1 MKKIFLIIALLLL
14 TALTTR
20 AQNDPEKLLTQ
31 VKDAFNQVK
40 DYEVDVNIIID
51 VEFLKVPETNAK
63 IYFKQPDKVK
73 VDAEGFALMPREGL
87 NFSPNSLLKEKY
99 TALYEKDEKVDGFN
113 CAVVKIIPLGSGTSV
128 ILSTV
133 WIDRKNSVIRKV
145 ETTTKTNGTFNIDLK
160 YDLGKTKYPLPVSIV
175 FAFEVNKLNLPK
187 GFSGDA
193 SKKKKDNGKDTAPG
207 KVYVKYSNYKINKG
221 VSDKVF
227 EEKKK

>member
-1 MKKIFLIIALLLL
+1 MKKMYLLIALLSL
-14 TALTTR
+14 TALSTR
-20 AQNDPEKLLTQ
+20 AQNDPEKLLAQ

-87 NFSPNSLLKEKY
+87 NFSPNSLLKENY
-99 TALYEKDEKVDGFN
+99 TALFEKDEKVDGFN

-187 GFSGDA
+187 GFSGDT

-221 VSDKVF
+221 ISDKVF
-227 EEKKK
+227 EEKK